1 MTITPIRGKA
11 NANIILDG
19 SKSESNRALMIKYY
33 GALSSEI
40 DNLSHSADTMLLNN
54 LLALVDKKHDCVTVI
69 DCANA
74 GCSLAGQG
82 NQNLENLNDRIRLR
96 DAYAMP
102 RHSVHLRDSC
112 PAFQSHHQK

>member
-1 MTITPIRGKA
+1 MCRLSFQTLNDKIMTITPIRGKA

-54 LLALVDKKHDCVTVI
+54 LLALVDKNMIVLLSLTVP
-69 DCANA
+69 
-74 GCSLAGQG
+74 
-82 NQNLENLNDRIRLR
+82 
-96 DAYAMP
+96 MP
-102 RHSVHLRDSC
+102 VRY
-112 PAFQSHHQK
+112 

>member
-54 LLALVDKKHDCVTVI
+54 LLALVDKNMIVLLSLTVP
-69 DCANA
+69 
-74 GCSLAGQG
+74 
-82 NQNLENLNDRIRLR
+82 
-96 DAYAMP
+96 MP
-102 RHSVHLRDSC
+102 VRY
-112 PAFQSHHQK
+112 